1 MPNPVTLGKLGGRQC
16 GQIQRVW
23 RVSLSDGRAVRG
35 LCFLMYAASTSTSAA
50 SGASTG
56 APLASMLIGGYMVE
70 LGKGLLPEGTLFEAL
85 VETGKCLPDAVQL
98 LTLCSTGN
106 RRLHIRDLGLYAVS
120 LYNKKDGVGV
130 RISID
135 PARLYAFPEI
145 RGWFMKEKPKY
156 AQDINELERQI
167 EDAGHSICKVQR
179 VQMDKAL
186 LGHVRM
192 RDVFV
197 PVLRGGWL
205 T

>member
-1 MPNPVTLGKLGGRQC
+1 MNIGSYT
-16 GQIQRVW
+16 
-23 RVSLSDGRAVRG
+23 
-35 LCFLMYAASTSTSAA
+35 FLQFHEIAEDFHGCAAP
-50 SGASTG
+50 G
-56 APLASMLIGGYMVE
+56 MLIGGYMVE

-186 LGHVRM
+186 LGHA
-192 RDVFV
+192 
-197 PVLRGGWL
+197 PVGAIGVCPRCGEAYPLEHGAQCLGCQGQAPYIAL
-205 T
+205 DPEA